1 MLDLKKLSKK
11 ELTLAVNETLRV
23 IKMFNSPENLDR
35 IQSEM
40 ENCKNEEELE
50 EYLCEE
56 LTLYM
61 KPFNEISKTVID
73 KIVKAERIILTE
85 HIATPHVFKD
95 ENGNGIVSRKKHLI
109 LPLPIRSNQQR
120 SFKEGS
126 SASNDDQRNSANQ
139 FSGDAKKGTMSDTEI
154 VTITSQGGDNVLK
167 ELLGVTSHDS
177 VAYKEARA
185 EIIRNGEASLK
196 NLTNESSNKGS
207 LLMMDQIMKHL
218 GFDTDLIETPEK

>member
-11 ELTLAVNETLRV
+11 ELTLAVNETLKV
-23 IKMFNSPENLDR
+23 IAMFNSPENLER
-35 IQSEM
+35 IKSEM
-40 ENCKNEEELE
+40 ESCKSEDELE

-56 LTLYM
+56 LTIYM
-61 KPFNEISKTVID
+61 KPFHEVSKTVID
-73 KIVKAERIILTE
+73 HIVKAERIILTE
-85 HIATPHVFKD
+85 YIATPHVMKD
-95 ENGNGIVSRKKHLI
+95 ADGNGVVSRKKHLM

-139 FSGDAKKGTMSDTEI
+139 FTGDAKKGTMSDTEI
-154 VTITSQGGDNVLK
+154 VTVTSQGGDEVLK

-185 EIIRNGEASLK
+185 EIIRSGEASLK
-196 NLTNESSNKGS
+196 NLTNESKNKGS

-218 GFDTDLIETPEK
+218 GFDTDLIESPEK